1 MKVKVGYRVSWSDD
15 VLCFKEYEEAVQC
28 AERKV
33 AENLLP
39 VKLERIQFNEL
50 KIWEKPENLLDK

>member
-1 MKVKVGYRVSWSDD
+1 MKVKVGYRVSWNDD

-39 VKLERIQFNEL
+39 VKLERI
-50 KIWEKPENLLDK
+50 